1 MIKRLSSLLLV
12 LLALSPAAFARVISY
27 APYTDQ
33 VALRGYQHR
42 TTRHF
47 VLIEGSAQEVTEYT
61 VTRGRVV
68 LYDATG
74 AEEPRVIYPSANV
87 TPTETI
93 RFAALYQTGPS
104 AQPIIAI
111 GVYNPSS
118 PLPFQSMTTKL
129 SVDGGRT
136 WKDVTDTQSREL
148 SVDTDIDLG
157 GPYTRGLAVP
167 VRLGTAEV
175 PFVISYRGSVR
186 AIRADGT
193 ARELLP
199 YTDQVANAVI
209 GQNLAGTRFLVRP
222 TFTSL
227 AVVDLE
233 GNRTALANDL
243 DQHSHY
249 SGWLTSDG
257 AAYVLRLRHDGRFL
271 YLYRNGT
278 RQFVAGPYDT
288 ADPVLAP
295 PVAGRDTMAFF
306 AVPTH
311 DFSGA
316 WLLQRDRSKPTTLSR
331 HTPGGVVQ
339 QMWSDVSGP
348 EVEALHASG
357 SGQRVLIQVHRE
369 RPQQEVP
376 FTDPALAVWTVGT
389 PAPRNYDELF
399 LNEGF
404 TKGFVH
410 VDVDKMAAGEPFVFD
425 SGFVQSAPDVIVSPP
440 ISGGGDVIQEWGVVR
455 ASLKQQ
461 LVLPG
466 VARLPGAFNSFWLT
480 DFVIYNPLDEAQVVD
495 VHFVPMGEELQIAAS
510 TSVKLTLN
518 AQEIRVVKD
527 ALKSLF
533 NIENGGGALYFMPA
547 VGVNVTG
554 RTYSRAAEGGGT
566 FGYGTLAIDF
576 FNATGPRFP
585 VSFAGAFPGANFRT
599 NILLT
604 DTSGRGTEARLQAY
618 GVSGTIGIDN
628 VTIAAPTNGVVQT
641 NGLGGMLGL
650 FSNQSGGLVVQP
662 TRGTAIPTVVAID
675 NRTND
680 PTYFPP
686 DLPASTIR
694 TIPVIGH
701 LDGAHGARFRS
712 DVYLLNLSPTTRSV
726 TLEAKRWDTNEPP
739 RQLRFTLLPNEA
751 RVIEDALLKLFNM
764 TGLARLRYWSDGAN
778 GDATGV
784 RVTSRTYNIDANGG
798 TFGCLIPPLNSF
810 QSATAGEAL
819 EIIGIVGGEGFRTNI
834 GLVELTG
841 FPNNRTTAVRILLID
856 DKGKTLDT
864 FTVTLPSAGG
874 MQINDVFAAR
884 GIAQPAAARVVV
896 QVLDATGLVG
906 AYATLTDNITND
918 STFLGA
924 QLAASPD

>member
-1 MIKRLSSLLLV
+1 MVKRLSSLLLV

-33 VALRGYQHR
+33 VALRGYHHR

-47 VLIEGSAQEVTEYT
+47 VLVEGAAQDVNEYA
-61 VTRGRVV
+61 VYRGKVV
-68 LYDATG
+68 LYDSTG
-74 AEEPRVIYPSANV
+74 AEEPRVIYPPANEA
-87 TPTETI
+87 PTHTI
-93 RFAALYQTGPS
+93 RFAALYQPNPS
-104 AQPIIAI
+104 AQPVIAVGI
-111 GVYNPSS
+111 YS
-118 PLPFQSMTTKL
+118 PLGLQPFQSMVTLL

-136 WKDVTDTQSREL
+136 WKEVAEIDGKEL
-148 SVDTDIDLG
+148 NVDTDVDLG

-167 VRLGTAEV
+167 VRIGTDAV
-175 PFVISYRGSVR
+175 PFVLSFRGSVWG
-186 AIRADGT
+186 IRANGT
-193 ARELLP
+193 ARELATN
-199 YTDQVANAVI
+199 TDLLANTLI
-209 GQNLAGTRFLVRP
+209 GQNLAGTRFLVR
-222 TFTSL
+222 TSVSSM
-227 AVVDLE
+227 AIVDLE
-233 GNRTALANDL
+233 GNRTPLAGDL
-243 DQHSHY
+243 DQFSNY

-257 AAYVLRLRHDGRFL
+257 AAYVLRLRADGRFL

-278 RQFVAGPYDT
+278 RQFVAGPYD
-288 ADPVLAP
+288 AAEPGNGP
-295 PVAGRDTMAFF
+295 PTMGRNTMSFF
-306 AVPTH
+306 AAPTH
-311 DFSGA
+311 DFGGA

-357 SGQRVLIQVHRE
+357 SGQRVLIQVHRD
-369 RPQQEVP
+369 RPQQEIP
-376 FTDPALAVWTVGT
+376 FIDPALAVWNVGD

-410 VDVDKMAAGEPFVFD
+410 VDVDRMAAGEPFVFD
-425 SGFVQSAPDVIVSPP
+425 SGFVQRVPDIIISPP
-440 ISGGGDVIQEWGVVR
+440 ISGGGDVVQEWGVVR

-480 DFVIYNPLDEAQVVD
+480 DVVIYNPLDEKQDVD
-495 VHFVPMGEELQIAAS
+495 VHYVPMGEELQIAAS
-510 TSVKLTLN
+510 TTVKLTLN

-547 VGVNVTG
+547 QGVNVTG
-554 RTYSRAAEGGGT
+554 RTYSRAAQGGGT

-576 FNATGPRFP
+576 FNAAGPRFP
-585 VSFAGAFPGANFRT
+585 LSFAGAFPGANFRT

-618 GVSGTIGIDN
+618 GVSGTIGISDM
-628 VTIAAPTNGVVQT
+628 TIAAPVNGVMQTNGVA
-641 NGLGGMLGL
+641 GMLGL

-701 LDGAHGARFRS
+701 LDGAHGSRFRS
-712 DVYLLNLSPTTRSV
+712 DLYLLNLSPTTRSV
-726 TLEAKRWDTNEPP
+726 TLEAKKWDTNEFP

-751 RVIEDALLKLFNM
+751 RVIDDALMKLFNM

-834 GLVELTG
+834 GLVELTAG
-841 FPNNRTTAVRILLID
+841 PNNRTTAVRILLID

-884 GIAQPAAARVVV
+884 GITPPAAARVVV
-896 QVLDATGLVG
+896 QVLDAIGLVG

-924 QLAASPD
+924 QLAATPD